1 MKPKRYILKSFAPG
15 SKKNNAKGFSNLLN
29 LSRIGLDWNTSLIK
43 NSLGVGANETQLAN
57 MQNEY
62 GIEYSDNL
70 LQKAMDITIVNNE
83 YIAFFDKSYQLRREY
98 LRSFALN
105 GEINFVLDTIADEAI
120 VLDENN
126 YFAYPNINQ
135 MKSKLKNTEE
145 SYNVIQDFNECFRKI
160 YQLYGWN
167 ESNDGWQ
174 YFKKFL
180 IDGILAFEIIYK
192 YNKDSYRATDI
203 LGFKELDP
211 ITLQPE
217 IRKDEYGNEV
227 KVWIQFKGDPE
238 KERIL
243 PDSNVI
249 YISWAKGNFAS
260 RISYLEGLTRSFNM
274 LRQLE
279 NSRIIWN
286 VQNAQKRIK
295 MVVPI
300 GSQNEDRAKT
310 RLRQLQAY
318 YNEDV
323 NIDDYSGEMTVN
335 GQSKFSFAKTYIFP
349 SKEGT
354 QTEISELGVE
364 GYDFNSIETLKYFW
378 RRFIIE
384 TKIPNNR
391 FTLDI
396 NTAQNL
402 PMNGD
407 ASITREEYAFARFI
421 YRLQSIFQEILIRPT
436 WMLFCIKNPTLASN
450 NLLKSCFG
458 IVFNDENL
466 FTLSKERSIANEGAQ
481 TIQTLQGIQDG
492 NGKQYF
498 STRFLVEKYL
508 GLSDDDI
515 KLNIKYR
522 TKDEIDAIEKAKE
535 NPQDAEGN
543 MDFGGGG
550 GFGAGDMD
558 FGGGNDFGGAEEPMP
573 AEPTGGAPEPTPEA

>member
-43 NSLGVGANETQLAN
+43 NSLGIGANETQLAN

-62 GIEYSDNL
+62 GIEYGDNL

-550 GFGAGDMD
+550 FGAGDMD

>member
-29 LSRIGLDWNTSLIK
+29 LSKIGLDWNTSLIK
-43 NSLGVGANETQLAN
+43 NSLGVGANETQIAN

-135 MKSKLKNTEE
+135 MKSKLKNSEE

-167 ESNDGWQ
+167 ESNDAWQ

-310 RLRQLQAY
+310 RLRQLEAY

-436 WMLFCIKNPTLASN
+436 WMLFCIKNPALASN

-522 TKDEIDAIEKAKE
+522 TKDEIDAIDKAKE
-535 NPQDAEGN
+535 NPQGAEGN
-543 MDFGGGG
+543 MDFGG

-558 FGGGNDFGGAEEPMP
+558 FGGGNDFGRGEEPMP
-573 AEPTGGAPEPTPEA
+573 AEPTSGTPEPAPEA

>member
-43 NSLGVGANETQLAN
+43 NSLGIGANETQLAN

-62 GIEYSDNL
+62 GIEYGDNL

-174 YFKKFL
+174 YFKKFV

-550 GFGAGDMD
+550 FGAGDMD

>member
-29 LSRIGLDWNTSLIK
+29 LSKIGLDWNTSLIK

-62 GIEYSDNL
+62 GIEYGDNL

-167 ESNDGWQ
+167 ESNDAWQ

-192 YNKDSYRATDI
+192 YNKDSYRAADI

-436 WMLFCIKNPTLASN
+436 WMLFCIKNPSLASN

-522 TKDEIDAIEKAKE
+522 TKDEIDAIDKAKE
-535 NPQDAEGN
+535 NPQGAEGN
-543 MDFGGGG
+543 MVFGG
-550 GFGAGDMD
+550 GFGSGDMD
-558 FGGGNDFGGAEEPMP
+558 FGGGNDFGGGEEPMP
-573 AEPTGGAPEPTPEA
+573 AEPAGGTPEPAPEA

>member
-396 NTAQNL
+396 NNAQSL

-535 NPQDAEGN
+535 NPQDTEGN
-543 MDFGGGG
+543 MDFGAGG

-573 AEPTGGAPEPTPEA
+573 AEPTGGAPEPAPEA

>member
-29 LSRIGLDWNTSLIK
+29 LSKIGLDWNTSLIK
-43 NSLGVGANETQLAN
+43 NSLGVGANETQIAN

-62 GIEYSDNL
+62 GIEYSDSL

-135 MKSKLKNTEE
+135 MKSKLKNSEE

-167 ESNDGWQ
+167 ESNDAWQ

-227 KVWIQFKGDPE
+227 KVWVQFKGDPE

-243 PDSNVI
+243 PDSNII

-310 RLRQLQAY
+310 RLRQLEAY

-436 WMLFCIKNPTLASN
+436 WMLFCIKNPALASN

-481 TIQTLQGIQDG
+481 TIQTLQGIQDV

-522 TKDEIDAIEKAKE
+522 TKDEIDAIDKAKE
-535 NPQDAEGN
+535 NPQGDEGN
-543 MDFGGGG
+543 MDFGGG
-550 GFGAGDMD
+550 FGSGDMD
-558 FGGGNDFGGAEEPMP
+558 FGGGNDFGGGEEPMP
-573 AEPTGGAPEPTPEA
+573 AEPSGGDSEPAPEP

>member
-29 LSRIGLDWNTSLIK
+29 LSKIGLDWNTSLIK

-62 GIEYSDNL
+62 GIEYGDNL

-167 ESNDGWQ
+167 ESNDAWQ

-436 WMLFCIKNPTLASN
+436 WMLFCIKNPSLASN

-522 TKDEIDAIEKAKE
+522 TKDEIDAIDKAKE
-535 NPQDAEGN
+535 NPQGAEGN
-543 MDFGGGG
+543 MDFGGG
-550 GFGAGDMD
+550 FGTGDMD
-558 FGGGNDFGGAEEPMP
+558 FGGGNDFGGGEEPMP
-573 AEPTGGAPEPTPEA
+573 AEPTGGAPEPAPEA

>member
-29 LSRIGLDWNTSLIK
+29 LSKIGLDWNTSLIK

-62 GIEYSDNL
+62 GIEYGDNL

-135 MKSKLKNTEE
+135 MKSKLKNSEE

-167 ESNDGWQ
+167 ESNDAWQ

-227 KVWIQFKGDPE
+227 KVWVQFKGDPE

-310 RLRQLQAY
+310 RLRQLEAY

-436 WMLFCIKNPTLASN
+436 WMLFCIKNPALASN

-481 TIQTLQGIQDG
+481 TIQTLQGIQDV

-522 TKDEIDAIEKAKE
+522 TKDEIDAIDKAKE
-535 NPQDAEGN
+535 NPQGAEGN
-543 MDFGGGG
+543 MDFGG

-558 FGGGNDFGGAEEPMP
+558 FGGGNDFGGGEEPMP
-573 AEPTGGAPEPTPEA
+573 AEPAGGTPEPAPEA

>member
-29 LSRIGLDWNTSLIK
+29 LSKIGLDWNTSLIK

-62 GIEYSDNL
+62 GIEYGDNL

-167 ESNDGWQ
+167 ESNDAWQ

-192 YNKDSYRATDI
+192 YNKDSYRATNI

-243 PDSNVI
+243 LDSNVI

-396 NTAQNL
+396 NTSQNL

-421 YRLQSIFQEILIRPT
+421 YRLQSIFQEILVRPT
-436 WMLFCIKNPTLASN
+436 WMLFCIKNPSLASN

-522 TKDEIDAIEKAKE
+522 TKDEIDAIDKAKE
-535 NPQDAEGN
+535 NPQGAEGN
-543 MDFGGGG
+543 MDFGGG
-550 GFGAGDMD
+550 FGSGDMD
-558 FGGGNDFGGAEEPMP
+558 FGGGNDFGGGEEPMP
-573 AEPTGGAPEPTPEA
+573 AEPTGGAPEPAPEA

>member
-43 NSLGVGANETQLAN
+43 NSLGIGANETQLAN

-62 GIEYSDNL
+62 GIEYGDNL

-167 ESNDGWQ
+167 ESNDAWQ

-310 RLRQLQAY
+310 RLRQLEAY

-535 NPQDAEGN
+535 NPQDTEGN
-543 MDFGGGG
+543 MDFGGG

-558 FGGGNDFGGAEEPMP
+558 FGGGNDFGAAGEPTP
-573 AEPTGGAPEPTPEA
+573 AEPSGGAPEPAPEA